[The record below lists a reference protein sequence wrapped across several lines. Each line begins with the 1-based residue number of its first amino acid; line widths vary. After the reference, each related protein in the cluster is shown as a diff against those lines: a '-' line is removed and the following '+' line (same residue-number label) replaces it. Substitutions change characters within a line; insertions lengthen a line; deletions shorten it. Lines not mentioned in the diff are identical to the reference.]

1 MGISVDNS
9 LSHQTIGCD
18 YVTMS
23 QMTQTHFFLYQTV
36 ATMTFGC
43 QTTYVQVW
51 VLFMMV
57 RSLLVYVTLLQTQ
70 IGV

>member
-23 QMTQTHFFLYQTV
+23 QMMLYQTV

>member
-1 MGISVDNS
+1 MGISADNS

-23 QMTQTHFFLYQTV
+23 QMTQTHFLYQTV

-51 VLFMMV
+51 VLFMTV
-57 RSLLVYVTLLQTQ
+57 GSLLVYVTLLQTQ